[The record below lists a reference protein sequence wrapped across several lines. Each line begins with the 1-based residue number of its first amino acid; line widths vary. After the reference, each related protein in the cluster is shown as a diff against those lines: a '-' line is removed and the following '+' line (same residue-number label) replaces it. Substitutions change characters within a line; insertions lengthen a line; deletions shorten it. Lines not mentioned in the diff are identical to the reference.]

1 MRYDVVGSECL
12 TYDLIPTTLYLLP
25 KNSYLQIPPPKMS
38 DSILKDKSLK
48 FAVRIV
54 RLSQFLKEQQKEFVL
69 SKQLLRSGTSIGAN
83 VRESRNAESD
93 LDFIHKLA
101 IAQKEC
107 DETCYWLELLF
118 LTEYLS
124 EKEFNS
130 IHNDAVEL
138 LKIIKSTIITVKKRI
153 RK

>member
-1 MRYDVVGSECL
+1 M
-12 TYDLIPTTLYLLP
+12 
-25 KNSYLQIPPPKMS
+25 
-38 DSILKDKSLK
+38 LKDKSLK

-54 RLSQFLKEQQKEFVL
+54 RLSQHLKEERKEFVL
-69 SKQLLRSGTSIGAN
+69 SKQILRCGTSIGEN

-118 LTEYLS
+118 MTNYLNETEY
-124 EKEFNS
+124 NS
-130 IHNDAVEL
+130 MYIDAVEL
-138 LKIIKSTIITVKKRI
+138 LKIIKSIIITVKKRI
-153 RK
+153 KK

>member
-1 MRYDVVGSECL
+1 
-12 TYDLIPTTLYLLP
+12 
-25 KNSYLQIPPPKMS
+25 MS

-54 RLSQFLKEQQKEFVL
+54 RLSQHLKKERKEYVL
-69 SKQLLRSGTSIGAN
+69 SKQILRSGTSIGAN

-93 LDFIHKLA
+93 LGFIHKLA

-118 LTEYLS
+118 MTDYLNENEYTS
-124 EKEFNS
+124 INS
-130 IHNDAVEL
+130 DAIEL
-138 LKIIKSTIITVKKRI
+138 LKIIKSIIIAVKKRI
-153 RK
+153 KK

>member
-1 MRYDVVGSECL
+1 MSE
-12 TYDLIPTTLYLLP
+12 
-25 KNSYLQIPPPKMS
+25 
-38 DSILKDKSLK
+38 SIIKDKSLK

-54 RLSQFLKEQQKEFVL
+54 RLSQHLKEEREEFVL
-69 SKQLLRSGTSIGAN
+69 AKQILRCGTSVGAN

-118 LTEYLS
+118 LTNYLNETEY
-124 EKEFNS
+124 NS
-130 IHNDAVEL
+130 MNSDAIEL
-138 LKIIKSTIITVKKRI
+138 LKIIKSIILTVKKRI
-153 RK
+153 KK

>member
-1 MRYDVVGSECL
+1 MTS
-12 TYDLIPTTLYLLP
+12 YLLP
-25 KNSYLQIPPPKMS
+25 KNSYLQIPTPKMS

>member
-1 MRYDVVGSECL
+1 
-12 TYDLIPTTLYLLP
+12 
-25 KNSYLQIPPPKMS
+25 MS
-38 DSILKDKSLK
+38 DSVLKVKSLK

-54 RLSQFLKEQQKEFVL
+54 RFSQHLKDERKEFVI
-69 SKQLLRSGTSIGAN
+69 SKQVLRCGTSIGAN

-118 LTEYLS
+118 MTNYLNESEY
-124 EKEFNS
+124 NS
-130 IHNDAVEL
+130 MNSDAIEL
-138 LKIIKSTIITVKKRI
+138 LKIIKSIIITVKKESRNKRRI
-153 RK
+153 SNECK

>member
-1 MRYDVVGSECL
+1 
-12 TYDLIPTTLYLLP
+12 
-25 KNSYLQIPPPKMS
+25 MS

-48 FAVRIV
+48 FAIRIV
-54 RLSQFLKEQQKEFVL
+54 RLSQHLKDDKKEFIL
-69 SKQLLRSGTSIGAN
+69 SKQMLRSGTSVGAN

-118 LTEYLS
+118 MTNYLTEKEYLS
-124 EKEFNS
+124 INT
-130 IHNDAVEL
+130 DATEL
-138 LKIIKSTIITVKKRI
+138 LKIIKSIIITVKKRI
-153 RK
+153 KK